1 MAADEKCHL
10 LNCDTFRR
18 TGKLEIM
25 MRDFT
30 GIVMEILVAT
40 SMNGIN
46 FHITFFGK
54 TEGLSPPG
62 G

>member
-1 MAADEKCHL
+1 
-10 LNCDTFRR
+10 
-18 TGKLEIM
+18 M

-40 SMNGIN
+40 RMNGIN

-62 G
+62 VA